1 MNNCRDYCCCSTD
14 NGSYQS
20 RITHHTHTQQQ
31 EDGHHR
37 NDIGEETDYMMR
49 WQCDSNIDE
58 PDALHE
64 LRKDSVNGKRMNQGN
79 DPGKKQDQTYDSSY
93 P

>member
-1 MNNCRDYCCCSTD
+1 
-14 NGSYQS
+14 
-20 RITHHTHTQQQ
+20 
-31 EDGHHR
+31 
-37 NDIGEETDYMMR
+37 MR